1 MKLSELKTLVAL
13 MEQGTDDINPDPEV
27 SFWLP
32 RSVERAVK
40 DAGPRAVFIDVV
52 PHMCHTLNGVSRH
65 KTFDEGGDYS
75 WPLELVK

>member
-13 MEQGTDDINPDPEV
+13 MEQGTDDI
-27 SFWLP
+27 
-32 RSVERAVK
+32 VERAVK